1 MDDEAFWS
9 SDPKVLQDSEW
20 SKISNEFTNVSR
32 TLTPATMPSAEK
44 CAYRP
49 GTVKA

>member
-32 TLTPATMPSAEK
+32 TLTPTMMPSAEN
-44 CAYRP
+44 AHTGGLP
-49 GTVKA
+49 